1 MHDGLVSPCC
11 VKYGTLTEYL
21 NLHNISLSNSLSL
34 QKFPSLCKSM
44 DVFVLVF
51 IENVTLVNL
60 LMRKT
65 PQNLLMRNVLKK
77 HTYEFG
83 YWSRGLRKSNQ
94 NQPTHYSHVK
104 KWFFVIYICPVILK
118 YQGNIK
124 QPSLEPYT
132 LLTSG
137 TMVFFINQFCVV
149 TWTHKTYTY
158 IHTHDLLIIWRYS

>member
-1 MHDGLVSPCC
+1 MHDGLVAPFC
-11 VKYGTLTEYL
+11 VKYG
-21 NLHNISLSNSLSL
+21 SLSL
-34 QKFPSLCKSM
+34 FLSFSPKVPL
-44 DVFVLVF
+44 LVF
-51 IENVTLVNL
+51 IENVTFVNL
-60 LMRKT
+60 LMIKT

-77 HTYEFG
+77 THTYEFG

-104 KWFFVIYICPVILK
+104 KWFFVIYIWPVILK

-149 TWTHKTYTY
+149 TWAHKTYTY
-158 IHTHDLLIIWRYS
+158 TLMIS